1 DDVEIVYDDITRALH
16 DTTKAHF
23 NVVMGDFNAKVGVQ
37 TCDESVRGS
46 FGYGCRNHRGQMLV
60 NFLQRE
66 RLFLMNSFFKKKPQ
80 RKWTWLS
87 PDTVTKNEI
96 DFIMTDKK
104 HIFRDVS
111 VISRFNTGSDH
122 RLVRGT
128 LNMDFK
134 LERTRLIKSTL
145 RPSLHHMAVDPEQ
158 FQLDL
163 HNR

>member
-1 DDVEIVYDDITRALH
+1 MH
-16 DTTKAHF
+16 NTTKAHF

-37 TCDESVRGS
+37 TCDESVLGS

-66 RLFLMNSFFKKKPQ
+66 RLFLMNSFFEKKPQ

-134 LERTRLIKSTL
+134 L
-145 RPSLHHMAVDPEQ
+145 
-158 FQLDL
+158 
-163 HNR
+163 